1 MPARI
6 LDLTEIRLANENE
19 IDNAIYA
26 VLSAA
31 FCEDTDEPRVRMG
44 VRARLSAVP
53 TAAEV
58 VEAACSELKCR
69 GRMSYEPQRRS
80 AAAHILAA
88 FLDLSPE
95 DRADVS
101 LAPPDRGPICAV
113 RG

>member
-1 MPARI
+1 MPATT
-6 LDLTEIRLANENE
+6 LDLTDVRLANENE

-31 FCEDTDEPRVRMG
+31 FCEDIDEPILRRG
-44 VRARLSAVP
+44 VRARLGKVP

-58 VEAACSELKCR
+58 VEAACAELKCR

-101 LAPPDRGPICAV
+101 LAPAPALDARPQ
-113 RG
+113 

>member
-1 MPARI
+1 MPATI
-6 LDLTEIRLANENE
+6 LDLTDVRLENENE

-26 VLSAA
+26 VLSAG
-31 FCEDTDEPRVRMG
+31 FCEHTPEPIMRRG
-44 VRARLSAVP
+44 VRARLGNVP

-58 VEAACSELKCR
+58 VEAACAELKCR
-69 GRMSYEPQRRS
+69 GWMSYEPQRRS

-101 LAPPDRGPICAV
+101 LAPPAETFRSSARG
-113 RG
+113 